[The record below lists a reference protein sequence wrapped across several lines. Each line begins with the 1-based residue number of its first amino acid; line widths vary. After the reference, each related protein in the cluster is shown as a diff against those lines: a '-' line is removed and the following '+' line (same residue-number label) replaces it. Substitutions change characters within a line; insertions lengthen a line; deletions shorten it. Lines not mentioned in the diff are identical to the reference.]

1 MSALDRHYLDMALAL
16 ANQGLYSTMPNPRVG
31 CVIVNDGQVVGRGW
45 HQRAGHAH
53 AEVHALQEAGPAA
66 RGATAYV
73 TLEPCGHHGRTP
85 PCADA
90 LVAAGVRRVVTASA
104 DASQSIGAL
113 RLREAGIAVEA
124 MPCPTARALN
134 RGFFSRI
141 ERQRPWVRV
150 LRPAALAIGAMG
162 EGAMLSHCDEQAPLE
177 HWRGRASALL
187 TTCDWVKACDPS
199 LLAQVPAQR
208 VEPVT
213 PLRVVVDQGLDCPA
227 SAKVL
232 DGLAPTL
239 VLHAAQATRDGRYA
253 RARCQVIEEV
263 DARRVLQALYEL
275 DCNEVQVEAQPA
287 WCKALARQGLVDEW
301 LVQV

>member
-1 MSALDRHYLDMALAL
+1 MALAL
-16 ANQGLYSTMPNPRVG
+16 ACQGLYSTMPNPRVG

-45 HQRAGHAH
+45 HQCAGSAH
-53 AEVHALQEAGPAA
+53 AEVHALREAGTAA

-73 TLEPCGHHGRTP
+73 TLEPCGHQGRTP

-90 LVAAGVRRVVTASA
+90 LVAAGVRRVVSASA
-104 DASQSIGAL
+104 DASQSIGAE
-113 RLREAGIAVEA
+113 RLRQAGIEVEA
-124 MPCPTARALN
+124 LPCPEARALN

-141 ERQRPWVRV
+141 ERRRPWVRV
-150 LRPAALAIGAMG
+150 LRPAALAIGAAG

-187 TTCDWVKACDPS
+187 STCDWVKACDTS

-208 VEPVT
+208 AEPVA
-213 PLRVVVDQGLDCPA
+213 PLRVLVDRELACPA

-232 DGLAPTL
+232 DGRVPTL
-239 VLHAAQATRDGRYA
+239 LLHAAQARRDGRHA
-253 RARCQVIEEV
+253 RVRCQVLEDV
-263 DARRVLQALYEL
+263 TAQRVLQVLHEL
-275 DCNEVQVEAQPA
+275 DCNEVQVEAEPA
-287 WCKALARQGLVDEW
+287 WCEALARQGLVDEW